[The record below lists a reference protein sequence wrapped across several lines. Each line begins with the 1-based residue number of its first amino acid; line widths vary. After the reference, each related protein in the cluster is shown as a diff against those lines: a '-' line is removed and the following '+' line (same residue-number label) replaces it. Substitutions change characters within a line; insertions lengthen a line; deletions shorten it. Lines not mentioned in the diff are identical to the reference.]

1 MYLKYNWEKYI
12 IVFGKI
18 IKEKYNVLIN
28 LLNIKWLKNRY
39 YFELLKK

>member
-28 LLNIKWLKNRY
+28 LLNIKWLK
-39 YFELLKK
+39 K